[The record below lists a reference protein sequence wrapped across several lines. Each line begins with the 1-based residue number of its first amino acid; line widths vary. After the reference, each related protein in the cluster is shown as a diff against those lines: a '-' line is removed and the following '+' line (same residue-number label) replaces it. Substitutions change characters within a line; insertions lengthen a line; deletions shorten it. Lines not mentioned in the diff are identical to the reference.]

1 MLYPAIN
8 QPRSAKHHSPSNILT
23 ALVCRHEIIGII
35 TAVGPKVKNF
45 KVGDRAGVGCLVD
58 SCQQCEQC
66 TQEKEEQFCAKAVQ
80 TYNMKGFDG
89 QPTYGGYSTHYV
101 VTERW
106 VCVTPACFT
115 LTFSLAV
122 TTFACVNCLLQ
133 CAYLMFGHSLT
144 ACACFANQLR
154 LHGL

>member
-1 MLYPAIN
+1 MVHSGALHTSSLTSCLHVDYVEQAVV
-8 QPRSAKHHSPSNILT
+8 RSTIAMSAQHLVSDSASHHSSSNILT
-23 ALVCRHEIIGII
+23 TPVCRHEIIGII

-58 SCQQCEQC
+58 SCQECEQC

-101 VTERW
+101 VTER
-106 VCVTPACFT
+106 
-115 LTFSLAV
+115 
-122 TTFACVNCLLQ
+122 
-133 CAYLMFGHSLT
+133 
-144 ACACFANQLR
+144 
-154 LHGL
+154 